1 MLSFTCIAHNATDV
15 QWNIQFTQS
24 FITDVRV
31 TLIEDDP
38 IAQLYNV
45 TRRGHV
51 FSFRILS
58 QDPMISELITTAA
71 TIIDQAIVRC
81 RDVSS
86 HNKNVVFD
94 RSDIFIIDQSEHIF
108 LFLLIITILLF
119 LLLVIFLAPL
129 LLSWSL
135 APEQLPIQ
143 YNY

>member
-1 MLSFTCIAHNATDV
+1 MHSCPGEVLSFTCSAQNATDV

-38 IAQLYNV
+38 IARLYNV

-58 QDPMISELITTAA
+58 QVPMVSELITTAA
-71 TIIDQAIVRC
+71 TIINQAIVRC

-86 HNKNVVFD
+86 HNKNVIFD
-94 RSDIFIIDQSEHIF
+94 RSDIISSLLTRVSIF
-108 LFLLIITILLF
+108 S
-119 LLLVIFLAPL
+119 
-129 LLSWSL
+129 LSL
-135 APEQLPIQ
+135 DHHK
-143 YNY
+143 

>member
-1 MLSFTCIAHNATDV
+1 MHSCPGEVLSFTCIAYNATDV

-38 IAQLYNV
+38 IARLYNV

-58 QDPMISELITTAA
+58 QVPMVSELITTAA
-71 TIIDQAIVRC
+71 TIIDEATVRC

-86 HNKNVVFD
+86 HNKNVIFD
-94 RSDIFIIDQSEHIF
+94 RSDIFVIDQSEHN
-108 LFLLIITILLF
+108 IISLSLDHHDIYALLF
-119 LLLVIFLAPL
+119 LLLATI
-129 LLSWSL
+129 
-135 APEQLPIQ
+135 
-143 YNY
+143 